1 MPPFF
6 IALFKI
12 NLVLVLFAVAYYGI
26 LRRLTFYTANR
37 AFLLFAICFAM
48 LYPLIDLSPLFAKE
62 TAMAVVPEFTQ
73 QLRTMVTTAVMPAY
87 MTWVFLLFYIG
98 LAVMLFRILRQFVSL
113 YRIHRQSAPA
123 LIGDAPVRLINA
135 SMSPFS
141 FGKHIYINPA
151 EHSAEELLTI
161 VAHEH
166 IHVRQR
172 HTVDVLLA
180 ELCFTLNWFNPAAW
194 IIRKAIKENLE
205 FIADE
210 QVLEAGADKKAYQYS
225 LLHIGARTAT
235 PLIANDFNLVD
246 LKKRIRMMNVRRSS
260 KLTLGR
266 YALLLPILLLITLA
280 FSITVRQPLQAAT
293 KALEQ
298 VILTPAATTNEPATS
313 SPTVLNLSVPD
324 TQTAALP
331 PRTGRQPVQIT
342 IRPIANGS
350 NSQEQAAATTDPP
363 ARELVGQPLRQGIQ
377 GRLYETPV
385 TAAADKLSLAGTP
398 NATGRVTSK
407 IVAGFPVQN
416 EVIVTGYPTKRRI
429 NGIRVTPPAD
439 SSKGNLREV
448 TVTGRGQ
455 Q

>member
-37 AFLLFAICFAM
+37 AFLLFGIGFAM
-48 LYPLIDLSPLFAKE
+48 LYPLIDLSPLFAQE

-73 QLRTMVTTAVMPAY
+73 QLKTMVTTEVMPAY
-87 MTWVFLLFYIG
+87 MTWVFLIFYIG
-98 LAVMLFRILRQFVSL
+98 LAVMLFRIVRQFVSL

-123 LIGDAPVRLINA
+123 LIGDVPVRLINVT
-135 SMSPFS
+135 MSPFS

-151 EHSAEELLTI
+151 EHSEEELLTI

-180 ELCFTLNWFNPAAW
+180 ELSFTLNWFNPAAW
-194 IIRKAIKENLE
+194 VIRKAIRENLE

-210 QVLEAGADKKAYQYS
+210 RVLEAGTDKKAYQYS
-225 LLHIGARTAT
+225 LLHIGALSTT

-260 KLTLGR
+260 KLMLGR
-266 YALLLPILLLITLA
+266 YALLLPVLLLITLA

-293 KALEQ
+293 KALED
-298 VILTPAATTNEPATS
+298 VILTSATTINEPATS
-313 SPTVLNLSVPD
+313 PNTVLSLSTPD
-324 TQTAALP
+324 AQTAANR
-331 PRTGRQPVQIT
+331 PRTSRQPSPIT
-342 IRPIANGS
+342 IRPLFNES
-350 NSQEQAAATTDPP
+350 NLQEQEAATNSPV
-363 ARELVGQPLRQGIQ
+363 RELVGQPLRQGIQ

-398 NATGRVTSK
+398 NSTGHVTSK
-407 IVAGFPVQN
+407 TVAGVPVPD
-416 EVIVTGYPTKRRI
+416 EVIVTGFPTTRRN

-439 SSKGNLREV
+439 SSKGKLREV
-448 TVTGRGQ
+448 TVIGRRQ

>member
-12 NLVLVLFAVAYYGI
+12 NLVLALFAVAYYGI

-37 AFLLFAICFAM
+37 AFLLFGIGFAM
-48 LYPLIDLSPLFAKE
+48 LYPLIDLSPLFAQE

-73 QLRTMVTTAVMPAY
+73 QLKTMVTTEVMPAY
-87 MTWVFLLFYIG
+87 MTWVFLIFYIG
-98 LAVMLFRILRQFVSL
+98 LAIMLFRIVRQFVSL

-123 LIGDAPVRLINA
+123 LIGNVPVRLINVP
-135 SMSPFS
+135 MSPFS

-151 EHSAEELLTI
+151 EHSEEELLTI
-161 VAHEH
+161 IAHEH
-166 IHVRQR
+166 IHVQQR

-180 ELCFTLNWFNPAAW
+180 ELSFTLNWFNPAAW
-194 IIRKAIKENLE
+194 IIRKAIRENLE

-210 QVLEAGADKKAYQYS
+210 RVLKAGADKKAYQYS
-225 LLHIGARTAT
+225 LLHIGALSTT

-266 YALLLPILLLITLA
+266 YVLLLPLLLLITLA

-293 KALEQ
+293 KALEK
-298 VILTPAATTNEPATS
+298 VLLTSATTANEPATS
-313 SPTVLNLSVPD
+313 SNTVLSLSMPD
-324 TQTAALP
+324 AQTP
-331 PRTGRQPVQIT
+331 PNRSRTGRQPEQIT
-342 IRPIANGS
+342 IRPLSGES
-350 NSQEQAAATTDPP
+350 NSREQEAATNPP

-377 GRLYETPV
+377 GRLYEPPV

-398 NATGRVTSK
+398 NPTGRVTSK
-407 IVAGFPVQN
+407 TAADVPMPN
-416 EVIVTGYPTKRRI
+416 EVIVTGFPTTRRV
-429 NGIRVTPPAD
+429 NGIRATSPAD
-439 SSKGNLREV
+439 SSRGKLQEII
-448 TVTGRGQ
+448 VTGRGQ

>member
-37 AFLLFAICFAM
+37 AFLLFGIGFAM
-48 LYPLIDLSPLFAKE
+48 LYPLIDLSPLFAQE

-73 QLRTMVTTAVMPAY
+73 QLKMMVTTEGMPAY
-87 MTWVFLLFYIG
+87 MTWVFLIFYIG
-98 LAVMLFRILRQFVSL
+98 LAVMLFRIVLQFISL

-123 LIGDAPVRLINA
+123 LIGDVPVRLINVP
-135 SMSPFS
+135 MSPFS

-151 EHSAEELLTI
+151 EHSEEELLTI

-180 ELCFTLNWFNPAAW
+180 ELSFTLNWFNPAVW
-194 IIRKAIKENLE
+194 IIRKAIRENLE

-210 QVLEAGADKKAYQYS
+210 QVLEAGADKKAYQCS
-225 LLHIGARTAT
+225 LLHIGALSTT

-266 YALLLPILLLITLA
+266 YAILLPALLLITLA

-293 KALEQ
+293 KVLEE
-298 VILTPAATTNEPATS
+298 VILRSTTTVSEPATS
-313 SPTVLNLSVPD
+313 PNTVLSLSTPD
-324 TQTAALP
+324 AQTAANRS
-331 PRTGRQPVQIT
+331 RTSRQPSPIT
-342 IRPIANGS
+342 IRPLSNES
-350 NSQEQAAATTDPP
+350 NSQEQEAATNPP
-363 ARELVGQPLRQGIQ
+363 VRELVGQPLRQGIQ

-385 TAAADKLSLAGTP
+385 TAAADKLSPAGTP
-398 NATGRVTSK
+398 NPTGRVTSK
-407 IVAGFPVQN
+407 TVAGVPVPD
-416 EVIVTGYPTKRRI
+416 EVIVTGFRTTRRV

-439 SSKGNLREV
+439 SSKGKLGEV
-448 TVTGRGQ
+448 TVIGRGQ

>member
-37 AFLLFAICFAM
+37 AFLLFGIGFAM
-48 LYPLIDLSPLFAKE
+48 LYPLIDLSPLFAQE

-73 QLRTMVTTAVMPAY
+73 QLKTMVTTEVMPAY
-87 MTWVFLLFYIG
+87 MTWVFLIFYIG
-98 LAVMLFRILRQFVSL
+98 LAIMLFRIVRQFVSL
-113 YRIHRQSAPA
+113 YRIHRQSAFA
-123 LIGDAPVRLINA
+123 LIGDVPVRLINVP
-135 SMSPFS
+135 MSPFS

-151 EHSAEELLTI
+151 EHSEAELLTI

-180 ELCFTLNWFNPAAW
+180 ELSFTLNWFNPAAW
-194 IIRKAIKENLE
+194 MIRKAIKENLE

-210 QVLEAGADKKAYQYS
+210 RVLKAGADKKAYQYS
-225 LLHIGARTAT
+225 LLHIGALSTT

-266 YALLLPILLLITLA
+266 YVLLLPLLLLITLA

-293 KALEQ
+293 KALEK
-298 VILTPAATTNEPATS
+298 VILTSATTVNEPAP
-313 SPTVLNLSVPD
+313 SPNTVLSLSTPD
-324 TQTAALP
+324 AQTTANRS
-331 PRTGRQPVQIT
+331 RTSRQPEPIT
-342 IRPIANGS
+342 VRPLSNET
-350 NSQEQAAATTDPP
+350 NSQEREAATNPP

-385 TAAADKLSLAGTP
+385 TAAADKLRLAGTP
-398 NATGRVTSK
+398 IPTGRVSSK
-407 IVAGFPVQN
+407 TATDVPMPD
-416 EVIVTGYPTKRRI
+416 EVIVTGFPTTRRV
-429 NGIRVTPPAD
+429 NGTRVTSPAD
-439 SSKGNLREV
+439 SSRGKLREV

>member
-1 MPPFF
+1 MSPFF

-26 LRRLTFYTANR
+26 LRRLTFYIANR
-37 AFLLFAICFAM
+37 AFLLFGIGFAM
-48 LYPLIDLSPLFAKE
+48 LYPLIDLSPLFAQE
-62 TAMAVVPEFTQ
+62 TALAVVPEFTQ
-73 QLRTMVTTAVMPAY
+73 QFRTMVTTEVMPAY

-98 LAVMLFRILRQFVSL
+98 LAVMLFRILRQFISL
-113 YRIHRQSAPA
+113 YGIHRQSAPA
-123 LIGDAPVRLINA
+123 LIGEVPVRLINVP
-135 SMSPFS
+135 MSPFS

-151 EHSAEELLTI
+151 EHSEEELLTI
-161 VAHEH
+161 VAHES

-180 ELCFTLNWFNPAAW
+180 ELSFTLNWFNPAVW

-225 LLHIGARTAT
+225 LLHIGALSTT

-266 YALLLPILLLITLA
+266 YDLLLPVLLLITLA

-293 KALEQ
+293 KALEN
-298 VILTPAATTNEPATS
+298 VILTSTTTVNEPATS
-313 SPTVLNLSVPD
+313 PNTVLSLSKPD
-324 TQTAALP
+324 AQTAANRS
-331 PRTGRQPVQIT
+331 RTGRQPEQIT
-342 IRPIANGS
+342 IRPLSNES
-350 NSQEQAAATTDPP
+350 NSQEQEAATNPP

-377 GRLYETPV
+377 GLLYEKPA
-385 TAAADKLSLAGTP
+385 TAAADKLSLVGTP
-398 NATGRVTSK
+398 NPAGRVTPK
-407 IVAGFPVQN
+407 LVAGFPVTD
-416 EVIVTGYPTKRRI
+416 EVIVTGFPTTRRV
-429 NGIRVTPPAD
+429 NGIRVTAPAD
-439 SSKGNLREV
+439 SSKLREV
-448 TVTGRGQ
+448 TVIGRGQ

>member
-1 MPPFF
+1 MSPFF

-26 LRRLTFYTANR
+26 LRRLTFYIANR
-37 AFLLFAICFAM
+37 AFLLFGIGFAM
-48 LYPLIDLSPLFAKE
+48 LYPLIDLSPLFAQE
-62 TAMAVVPEFTQ
+62 TALAIVPEFTQ
-73 QLRTMVTTAVMPAY
+73 QLKTMVTTEVMPAY
-87 MTWVFLLFYIG
+87 MTRVFLIFYIG
-98 LAVMLFRILRQFVSL
+98 LAIMLFRIGRQFVSL

-123 LIGDAPVRLINA
+123 LIGNVPVRLINTP
-135 SMSPFS
+135 MSPFS

-151 EHSAEELLTI
+151 EHSEEELLTI
-161 VAHEH
+161 VAHEN

-210 QVLEAGADKKAYQYS
+210 RVLEAGADKKAYQYS
-225 LLHIGARTAT
+225 LLHIGALSAT

-266 YALLLPILLLITLA
+266 YALIVPVLLLITLA

-293 KALEQ
+293 KALED
-298 VILTPAATTNEPATS
+298 VILTAATTANEPATA
-313 SPTVLNLSVPD
+313 PNTVLSLSTPNA
-324 TQTAALP
+324 QTATNRS
-331 PRTGRQPVQIT
+331 RTGRQPEQIT
-342 IRPIANGS
+342 IRPLSNGS
-350 NSQEQAAATTDPP
+350 NTQEQEAATDAP

-377 GRLYETPV
+377 ARLYETPA
-385 TAAADKLSLAGTP
+385 TAAADKLSM
-398 NATGRVTSK
+398 GRVTSK
-407 IVAGFPVQN
+407 PVAGVPVPN
-416 EVIVTGYPTKRRI
+416 EVIVTGFRTTRRV
-429 NGIRVTPPAD
+429 NGIRITAPAD
-439 SSKGNLREV
+439 SSKDKLQEI
-448 TVTGRGQ
+448 TVIGRGQ

>member
-1 MPPFF
+1 MSPFF
-6 IALFKI
+6 IALVKI
-12 NLVLVLFAVAYYGI
+12 NLVLVLFALAYYGI

-37 AFLLFAICFAM
+37 AFLLFGIGFAM
-48 LYPLIDLSPLFAKE
+48 LYPLIDLPPLFAQE

-73 QLRTMVTTAVMPAY
+73 QLKTMVTKEVMPAY
-87 MTWVFLLFYIG
+87 MTWVFLIFYIG
-98 LAVMLFRILRQFVSL
+98 LAVMLFRIVRQSVSL

-123 LIGDAPVRLINA
+123 LIGDVPVRLINVP
-135 SMSPFS
+135 MSPFS

-151 EHSAEELLTI
+151 EHSEEELLTI

-180 ELCFTLNWFNPAAW
+180 ELSFTLNWFNPAVW

-225 LLHIGARTAT
+225 LLHIGALSTT

-266 YALLLPILLLITLA
+266 YALLLPVLLLITLA
-280 FSITVRQPLQAAT
+280 FSITVRQPLQAAA
-293 KALEQ
+293 KALEE
-298 VILTPAATTNEPATS
+298 VILTSATTVNEPATS
-313 SPTVLNLSVPD
+313 PNTVLRLSTPD
-324 TQTAALP
+324 AQTAANRS
-331 PRTGRQPVQIT
+331 RTGRQPSPIT
-342 IRPIANGS
+342 IRPLSNES
-350 NSQEQAAATTDPP
+350 NSQEQEAATNPP
-363 ARELVGQPLRQGIQ
+363 VRELVGQPLRQGIQ

-385 TAAADKLSLAGTP
+385 TAAADKLSLAGIP
-398 NATGRVTSK
+398 NPTGRVTSK
-407 IVAGFPVQN
+407 TVAGVPVPD
-416 EVIVTGYPTKRRI
+416 EVIVTGFLTTRRV

-439 SSKGNLREV
+439 SSKGKLREV
-448 TVTGRGQ
+448 TVIGRGQ